1 MALTNL
7 VKKNKRFFLSFIG
20 LVAFVLYIMIFNIDL
35 LQLIAIIGRLNL
47 LFFSLALLIGIVE
60 ILFFALS
67 WKVLLSFL
75 NIEVSLRRALL
86 YVLYGFYVDIIV
98 PLEAVTGDIARVYLV
113 SR

>member
-1 MALTNL
+1 MALTNW

-60 ILFFALS
+60 MFLHYHGRCC
-67 WKVLLSFL
+67 FL
-75 NIEVSLRRALL
+75 NIEC
-86 YVLYGFYVDIIV
+86 
-98 PLEAVTGDIARVYLV
+98 P
-113 SR
+113 